1 MQKIIDVII
10 TDIDKLGLPFLLIQK
25 QRVLPD
31 TFAVGKDFVR
41 FFKNG
46 VLLCKIPIDAPVK
59 PGGSSKRYS
68 YFANGICIFWYKKTE
83 QKPCKNK

>member
-31 TFAVGKDFVR
+31 TFAVCKDFVTLR
-41 FFKNG
+41 RGINPSSFFGHPCVVASRSNCG
-46 VLLCKIPIDAPVK
+46 VTATALRA
-59 PGGSSKRYS
+59 
-68 YFANGICIFWYKKTE
+68 
-83 QKPCKNK
+83 